1 MTHIVSITSRGQ
13 INIPISIRDQLI
25 FPTQKASLSIQKGK
39 IIIEPLKD
47 LLSLKGSIS
56 SQKKFNPIKS
66 REAFGAYLA
75 DQSR

>member
-39 IIIEPLKD
+39 IIEPLKD